1 MLMSTTT
8 EQPEKSLTD
17 FLHRT
22 DRHLNIAA
30 TIDRINLLTK

>member
-1 MLMSTTT
+1 MLITTPT
-8 EQPEKSLTD
+8 EQSGKSLND

-30 TIDRINLLTK
+30 TID